1 MRLSPEGAG
10 WFIRVR
16 WLACAAVFL
25 TVWLTSSVL
34 DVVVYPLPLYLV
46 AGAMVAYNALFD
58 WMRRRRL
65 AGDLN
70 VERSVFRQIT
80 CDLIALTLL
89 LYFSDIARNPF
100 LFFCVFHMIIA
111 SMYLHGRTPHLV
123 GAMAIGLV
131 GSVLLLEYL
140 GWIPVFPLQYPTD
153 TSPPTASSLDGLYLG
168 GLFVAFASTMW
179 MAVYFTTSIHHYV
192 DRAFIE
198 FRQKEKMVGIGQLV
212 AGIAHQIANPL
223 DGVQNCLQHV
233 GERVKDDPRLTDYI
247 QMMTEALERI
257 ERTAKRVQAFA
268 RPRGITL
275 EPTDVNQAIE
285 STLAVLGTNHGPGIH
300 VETELGDVSPVLG
313 DHYTLQEV
321 FFNLCANALAAMPRG
336 GALTLRS
343 YPLGHSAEDAADCV
357 AIDVSDTG
365 VGIPRVEMERIFEPF
380 YTTRGETGGTGLGLG
395 LCRMLINEMGGRMTV
410 QSALGQ
416 GTTFTVILHPASEI
430 AETGAGGALP

>member
-10 WFIRVR
+10 WFVRVR
-16 WLACAAVFL
+16 WMACTAVFL
-25 TVWLTSSVL
+25 TVWFTSSIL
-34 DVVVYPLPLYLV
+34 DVVAYPVPLYLV
-46 AGAMVAYNALFD
+46 ASGMAAYNALFD
-58 WMRRRRL
+58 RMQRRML

-70 VERSVFRQIT
+70 VERSVFRQIV
-80 CDLIALTLL
+80 CDLITLTLL
-89 LYFSDIARNPF
+89 LYFSDLARNPF

-111 SMYLHGRTPHLV
+111 SMYLHGWTPYLV
-123 GAMAIGLV
+123 GAMANALV
-131 GSVLLLEYL
+131 GGVLLGEYL
-140 GWIPVFPLQYPTD
+140 GWIPVFPLRYPTD
-153 TSPPTASSLDGLYLG
+153 ASAPTTRSLDGLYLV

-192 DRAFIE
+192 DRAFAE

-233 GERVKDDPRLTDYI
+233 GERVKDDPRLTEYV
-247 QMMTEALERI
+247 QMMAEALERI

-275 EPTDVNQAIE
+275 GPTDVNQAIE
-285 STLAVLGTNHGPGIH
+285 GTLAVLGSSHGPNIR
-300 VETELGDVSPVLG
+300 VETELGDVSLVLG

-336 GALTLRS
+336 GTLTLRS

-357 AIDVSDTG
+357 AVDVTDTG

-380 YTTRGETGGTGLGLG
+380 YTTRGESGGTGLGLG
-395 LCRMLINEMGGRMTV
+395 LCRMLINEMGGRITV

-416 GTTFTVILHPASEI
+416 GATFTVILHSA
-430 AETGAGGALP
+430 AEAGESGATGA

>member
-25 TVWLTSSVL
+25 TIWFTSAIL
-34 DVVVYPLPLYLV
+34 GVVTSPLPLYLV
-46 AGAMVAYNALFD
+46 ALGMSAYNALFD
-58 WMRRRRL
+58 WMQRRML

-70 VERSVFRQIT
+70 VERSVFRQIA
-80 CDLIALTLL
+80 CDLVALTLL

-111 SMYLHGRTPHLV
+111 SMYLHGRTPYLV
-123 GAMAIGLV
+123 GAMAIALV
-131 GSVLLLEYL
+131 GGVLLMEYL
-140 GWIPVFPLQYPTD
+140 GWIPVFPLHYPTD
-153 TSPPTASSLDGLYLG
+153 DSAPTARDLDWVYLV
-168 GLFVAFASTMW
+168 GLFAAFASTMW

-192 DRAFIE
+192 DRAFAE

-233 GERVKDDPRLTDYI
+233 GERVKDDPRLTEYV
-247 QMMTEALERI
+247 QMMAEALERI

-275 EPTDVNQAIE
+275 SPTDVNLAIE
-285 STLAVLGTNHGPGIH
+285 GTLAVLGADHGPSIR
-300 VETELGDVSPVLG
+300 VETELGRVSLVLG

-321 FFNLCANALAAMPRG
+321 FFNLCTNALAAMPRG
-336 GALTLRS
+336 GTLTLRS
-343 YPLGHSAEDAADCV
+343 YSLGHSPEDVSDCV
-357 AIDVSDTG
+357 AVDVTDTG

-380 YTTRGETGGTGLGLG
+380 YTTRGDSGGTGLGLG

-416 GTTFTVILHPASEI
+416 GTTFTVILHPASEDGESSI
-430 AETGAGGALP
+430 AGT